1 MHFADMRLPQ
11 SMPALSK
18 RGFSIVE
25 MVVVFA
31 IVTVAISMFARTLAS
46 SKKLDP
52 MATETTAAASAART
66 TIEKMKNNPFEHVF
80 ALYNTT
86 PADDPGGAGTGP
98 GAEFDVPGLTPI
110 APGAKCGT
118 IVFPGNKTTLR
129 EDVDDAML
137 GMPRDLNADGVID
150 GLDHAGDCM
159 LIPVRV
165 RVEWIMHGS
174 KATQRSFEIYTMFGR
189 F

>member
-1 MHFADMRLPQ
+1 
-11 SMPALSK
+11 MPALPK

-52 MATETTAAASAART
+52 MATETTIAASASRT
-66 TIEKMKNNPFEHVF
+66 MLEKMKNNAFEDVF
-80 ALYNTT
+80 KLYDAT
-86 PADDPGGAGTGP
+86 PADDPGGAGSGP
-98 GAEFDVPGLTPI
+98 GAEFDVPGLTPV
-110 APGAKCGT
+110 APGVKCGR
-118 IVFPGNKTTLR
+118 IIFPGDSNILR
-129 EDVDDAML
+129 EDIDDAIL

-150 GLDHAGDCM
+150 SQDHSGDC
-159 LIPVRV
+159 LLLPIRI
-165 RVEWIMHGS
+165 RVEWIMRGS
-174 KATQRSFEIYTMFGR
+174 KETHRSFELYTMFGR